1 MIEEKYQDLNFEQS
15 SFLEKSL
22 FAIDVKD
29 IFHLLIS
36 YLPFKF
42 KLIKQ
47 IINYL

>member
-29 IFHLLIS
+29 IFHLLI
-36 YLPFKF
+36 
-42 KLIKQ
+42 
-47 IINYL
+47 IICLLYCLLNLN

>member
-29 IFHLLIS
+29 IFICSLVICLLN
-36 YLPFKF
+36 L
-42 KLIKQ
+42 
-47 IINYL
+47 N